1 MKYLKSFISLSM
13 LGLTLLVILLFVLR
27 FFGVEPRSAYETEIE
42 KIQVYGLPLV
52 ILLSLFL
59 TVDKRNGVRR
69 NITWLI
75 LTPIFTYLSA
85 MFMSIVVVFSM
96 QHWVDFVIPYAHN
109 EDSNRTIRE
118 QYYDLGALGYKR
130 PGRVVEV
137 RPTLVFFEYC
147 VPVDT
152 NQLQKSEWRYVN
164 RDGDIKF
171 P

>member
-27 FFGVEPRSAYETEIE
+27 FFGVEPRSGYETEIE
-42 KIQVYGLPLV
+42 NIQVFGLPLV

-75 LTPIFTYLSA
+75 LTPFFSYLSA

-96 QHWVDFVIPYAHN
+96 QHWVEFVIPYAHN
-109 EDSNRTIRE
+109 EDSNRTIR
-118 QYYDLGALGYKR
+118 
-130 PGRVVEV
+130 
-137 RPTLVFFEYC
+137 
-147 VPVDT
+147 
-152 NQLQKSEWRYVN
+152 
-164 RDGDIKF
+164 
-171 P
+171 

>member
-42 KIQVYGLPLV
+42 KNQVYGLPLV

-59 TVDKRNGVRR
+59 TVDKRNGFRR

-75 LTPIFTYLSA
+75 LTPMFSFSLYILINLVSIFFYHYW
-85 MFMSIVVVFSM
+85 MDFSILYEHKS
-96 QHWVDFVIPYAHN
+96 
-109 EDSNRTIRE
+109 DSTRTIRE
-118 QYYDLGALGYKR
+118 QLEDKGAFGYGKR
-130 PGRVVEV
+130 RMVEV
-137 RPTLVFFEYC
+137 DPMLFIFQRVT
-147 VPVDT
+147 PVDT
-152 NQLQKSEWRYVN
+152 NQLEMKEWRYVN
-164 RDGDIKF
+164 REGDVKW

>member
-27 FFGVEPRSAYETEIE
+27 FFGVEPRLAYETEIE
-42 KIQVYGLPLV
+42 NIQVYGIPLV

-59 TVDKRNGVRR
+59 TVDKRNGTRR
-69 NITWLI
+69 NLTWI
-75 LTPIFTYLSA
+75 IITPIFSYACIFL
-85 MFMSIVVVFSM
+85 MSIVMLFST
-96 QHWVDFVIPYAHN
+96 QHWIDFTITYQNKKDP
-109 EDSNRTIRE
+109 NRTIRE
-118 QYYDLGALGYKR
+118 QLIDLGAHGYAHQ
-130 PGRVVEV
+130 GRVVEV

-147 VPVDT
+147 VPIDT

-164 RDGDIKF
+164 REGDVKF

>member
-1 MKYLKSFISLSM
+1 MKYLKSFISISM

-42 KIQVYGLPLV
+42 NIQVYGLPLV

-75 LTPIFTYLSA
+75 LTPIFSYLSA
-85 MFMSIVVVFSM
+85 MFMPIVVVFSM
-96 QHWVDFVIPYAHN
+96 QHWVDFDIPYAHN

-152 NQLQKSEWRYVN
+152 NRLQKSEWRYVN
-164 RDGDIKF
+164 REGDVKF